1 MEQKLENIY
10 ENLKMNPHK
19 YMHVFKEERVILA
32 YFNTLENAINML
44 IDITKYSYDVSLIY
58 DSCSKEYRTALY
70 LHNDDQKK

>member
-10 ENLKMNPHK
+10 EDLKMNPHK
-19 YMHVFKEERVILA
+19 YINVIKEAGAILA

-44 IDITKYSYDVSLIY
+44 IDMSKYSYDVSLIY

-70 LHNDDQKK
+70 LHNND

>member
-10 ENLKMNPHK
+10 KDLKMNPHK
-19 YMHVFKEERVILA
+19 YMNVFKEERVILA

-44 IDITKYSYDVSLIY
+44 IDMSKYSYDVSLIY

-70 LHNDDQKK
+70 LHNDD